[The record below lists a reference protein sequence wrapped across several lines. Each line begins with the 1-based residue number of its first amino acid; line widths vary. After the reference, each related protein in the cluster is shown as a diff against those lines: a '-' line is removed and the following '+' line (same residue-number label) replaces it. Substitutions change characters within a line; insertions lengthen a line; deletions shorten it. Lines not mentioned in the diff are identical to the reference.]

1 MDLYDPQTL
10 GLVVFGAFMLVS
22 ALGIFLVSTFSMKE
36 TSFEEALAAQRK
48 QDKSLLFKAG
58 DKKKK
63 EKVTDKPKRKKKDE
77 KPNGQVVDGE
87 AEMLVVEVEE
97 VKYESAPIVSTPPSQ
112 DMGAKDKKK
121 KQADKKVGKAEQAAA
136 EVPPS
141 VGPSGKVNHQT
152 GLAQGKKS
160 EVPLKKQEV
169 VSQEAQKKSPDLVNT
184 KKKSGADKKGKPD
197 SSEPAPVI
205 QAKLASTTASA
216 PPSTK
221 PQNAFPQNVTQSA
234 APAKVPQVAEK
245 APVVAPQPKLEK
257 VVAPVTKAD
266 APPAHAPA
274 VEEIKVAIEE
284 IKVAVEEAKA
294 PIAAEPAAKKK
305 SSSKKGKNETGAAEG
320 HVAVPYRTLLDI
332 VSGMVF
338 SQGEAER
345 LMEVLTEKTGGRM
358 QGTWHMASAKGDPV
372 AAVKKQLEER
382 EKQLS
387 TEKEEATAAKARLK
401 QLTQE
406 MTTERVKWTAL
417 ETKLRE
423 QANDKESEAKALQ
436 ARMQA
441 SYEDHTKEEQ
451 QLQTKVRELQEELD
465 TSLTNL
471 RKDNT
476 ILREALTN
484 STSQLD
490 SKANAE
496 LAKLRQD
503 CARLTKEL
511 HDKTMSQQK
520 EDKQK
525 ETVAGYEQQIAQ
537 LKKEQQESVSTLK
550 SRTSEVA
557 AELRK
562 AQHNVDS
569 LTDDIKKSKAEL
581 QSSLQQSGEV
591 QGKLSAAEQQAEQQ
605 KRELEGLRAELA
617 SSQGE
622 KAQLQE
628 RICSVEALL
637 QANASQE
644 KEPSQ
649 NVDAS
654 VISELKEL
662 QEENDT
668 LRNLLETLQE
678 SLTPFAGQES
688 HMEEMQKLQTQVKER
703 DDQLAAFEKQ
713 VLLLSESVEQQK
725 QKNNEDLEK
734 KMEEIERHT
743 RETLQNL
750 FPTVPVPA
758 ETKLKQWLQ
767 EFEKLAEES
776 LKQQKEAGSSSVE
789 LTQQLEEADQ
799 ARKHAQSE
807 CDKYKAV
814 LADTEGILKQLQGSV
829 EAEEQR
835 WRSQIAE
842 AESSLQQSQERVQ
855 VLEESLHKLQGESQ
869 SSVQLQATVSKLET
883 QLTEAQAESE
893 KQSAHTAEL
902 KGKLS
907 DSDCKF
913 TAVDAEMQKQSE
925 ELISVRQQLSEI
937 QTRLLEAESAS
948 SSDQAIVLMDDIE
961 LEGLR
966 GQISE
971 MMARLEVED
980 QKPHTERE
988 HSEQLNGSG
997 DGASGDAAETTKLK
1011 ERLEKEKKLTKDLG
1025 QAAMKLQQLLKA
1037 TQEQLNKERENSKKL
1052 SSNSAVVPPVK
1063 DLCYSRL
1070 FFFQKEDETADGTSV
1085 Q

>member
-87 AEMLVVEVEE
+87 AEMLVVDVEE

-221 PQNAFPQNVTQSA
+221 PQNAFPQNVTQSV
-234 APAKVPQVAEK
+234 APVKVPQVAEK

-266 APPAHAPA
+266 APPARAPA

-305 SSSKKGKNETGAAEG
+305 SSNKKGKNETGAAEG

-387 TEKEEATAAKARLK
+387 IEKEEATAAKARLK

-406 MTTERVKWTAL
+406 VTTERVKWAAL

-537 LKKEQQESVSTLK
+537 LKKEQQESVSTLQ
-550 SRTSEVA
+550 SRVSEVA

-562 AQHNVDS
+562 AQANVDS

-622 KAQLQE
+622 KEQLQE

-637 QANASQE
+637 QASASQE

-654 VISELKEL
+654 VISELKE
-662 QEENDT
+662 
-668 LRNLLETLQE
+668 
-678 SLTPFAGQES
+678 S
-688 HMEEMQKLQTQVKER
+688 HMEEIQKLQTQVKER

-893 KQSAHTAEL
+893 KQSAYAAEL

-948 SSDQAIVLMDDIE
+948 SSDQAFVLMDDIE

-1063 DLCYSRL
+1063 DL
-1070 FFFQKEDETADGTSV
+1070 KEDETADGTSV

>member
-87 AEMLVVEVEE
+87 AEMLVVDVEE

-221 PQNAFPQNVTQSA
+221 PQNAFPQNVTQSV
-234 APAKVPQVAEK
+234 APVKVPQVAEK

-266 APPAHAPA
+266 APPARAPA

-305 SSSKKGKNETGAAEG
+305 SSNKKGKNETGAAEG

-387 TEKEEATAAKARLK
+387 IEKEEATAAKARLK

-406 MTTERVKWTAL
+406 VTTERVKWAAL

-537 LKKEQQESVSTLK
+537 LKKEQQESVSTLQ
-550 SRTSEVA
+550 SRVSEVA

-562 AQHNVDS
+562 AQANVDS

-622 KAQLQE
+622 KEQLQE

-637 QANASQE
+637 QASASQE

-688 HMEEMQKLQTQVKER
+688 HMEEIQKLQTQVKER

-893 KQSAHTAEL
+893 KQSAYAAEL

-948 SSDQAIVLMDDIE
+948 SSDQAFVLMDDIE

-1063 DLCYSRL
+1063 DL
-1070 FFFQKEDETADGTSV
+1070 KEDETADGTSV

>member
-22 ALGIFLVSTFSMKE
+22 ALGIILVSTFSMKE

-48 QDKSLLFKAG
+48 QDKSLLFKPG

-63 EKVTDKPKRKKKDE
+63 EKVTDKPKKKKKDE

-87 AEMLVVEVEE
+87 AEMLVVDVEE

-121 KQADKKVGKAEQAAA
+121 KQADKKVGKAEHTAA

-141 VGPSGKVNHQT
+141 VGPSGKVNHQA

-169 VSQEAQKKSPDLVNT
+169 VSQEVQKKSPDLVNT

-197 SSEPAPVI
+197 SSEPTPVI

-221 PQNAFPQNVTQSA
+221 PQNAVPQNVTQSA

-245 APVVAPQPKLEK
+245 VPVVAPQPKFEK

-294 PIAAEPAAKKK
+294 PIATEPAAKKK
-305 SSSKKGKNETGAAEG
+305 SSNKKGKNETGAAEG

-358 QGTWHMASAKGDPV
+358 HGTWHMASAKGDPV

-406 MTTERVKWTAL
+406 VTAERVKWTAL

-451 QLQTKVRELQEELD
+451 QLQAKVRELQEELD

-525 ETVAGYEQQIAQ
+525 ETVASYEQQIAQ
-537 LKKEQQESVSTLK
+537 LKKEQQESVSALQ
-550 SRTSEVA
+550 SRVNEVA

-562 AQHNVDS
+562 AQANVNS
-569 LTDDIKKSKAEL
+569 LTDNIEKSKAEL

-622 KAQLQE
+622 KEQLQE

-637 QANASQE
+637 QASASQE

-649 NVDAS
+649 NIDAS
-654 VISELKEL
+654 VISEIKEL

-688 HMEEMQKLQTQVKER
+688 HMEEIQKLQTQVKER

-725 QKNNEDLEK
+725 QKNNEVLEK

-750 FPTVPVPA
+750 FPAVPVPA

-776 LKQQKEAGSSSVE
+776 LKQQKEAGPSSVE

-799 ARKHAQSE
+799 ARKHVQAE
-807 CDKYKAV
+807 CEKYKTV

-835 WRSQIAE
+835 WRSKVAE
-842 AESSLQQSQERVQ
+842 AESSLQQSQERVHI
-855 VLEESLHKLQGESQ
+855 LEESLHKLQGEAQ
-869 SSVQLQATVSKLET
+869 SSVQLQATVSKLEA

-948 SSDQAIVLMDDIE
+948 SSDQAFVLMDDIE

-997 DGASGDAAETTKLK
+997 DGASSDAAETTKLK

-1037 TQEQLNKERENSKKL
+1037 TQEQLNKERENAKKL

-1063 DLCYSRL
+1063 DL
-1070 FFFQKEDETADGTSV
+1070 KEDETADGTSV

>member
-654 VISELKEL
+654 VISELKE
-662 QEENDT
+662 
-668 LRNLLETLQE
+668 
-678 SLTPFAGQES
+678 S

-725 QKNNEDLEK
+725 QKNNDLREKNWKAMEAVNSAEQLSSASSTAKEDLEK

-1063 DLCYSRL
+1063 DL
-1070 FFFQKEDETADGTSV
+1070 KEDETADGTSV

>member
-22 ALGIFLVSTFSMKE
+22 ALGIILVSTFSMKE

-48 QDKSLLFKAG
+48 QDKSLLFKPG

-63 EKVTDKPKRKKKDE
+63 EKVTDKPKKKKKDE

-87 AEMLVVEVEE
+87 AEMLVVDVEE

-121 KQADKKVGKAEQAAA
+121 KQADKKVGKAEQTAA

-141 VGPSGKVNHQT
+141 VGPSGKVNHQA

-169 VSQEAQKKSPDLVNT
+169 VSQEVQKKSPDLVNT

-221 PQNAFPQNVTQSA
+221 PQNAVPQNVTQSA

-245 APVVAPQPKLEK
+245 VPVVAPQPKFEK

-294 PIAAEPAAKKK
+294 PIATEPAAKKK
-305 SSSKKGKNETGAAEG
+305 SSNKKGKNETGAAEG

-358 QGTWHMASAKGDPV
+358 HGTWHMASAKGDPV

-406 MTTERVKWTAL
+406 VTAERVKWTAL

-451 QLQTKVRELQEELD
+451 QLQAKVRELQEELD

-525 ETVAGYEQQIAQ
+525 ETVASYEQQIAQ
-537 LKKEQQESVSTLK
+537 LKKEQQESVSALQ
-550 SRTSEVA
+550 SRVNEVA

-562 AQHNVDS
+562 AQANVNS
-569 LTDDIKKSKAEL
+569 LTDNIEKSKAEL

-622 KAQLQE
+622 KEQLQE

-637 QANASQE
+637 QASASQE

-649 NVDAS
+649 NIDAS
-654 VISELKEL
+654 VISEIK
-662 QEENDT
+662 
-668 LRNLLETLQE
+668 
-678 SLTPFAGQES
+678 ES
-688 HMEEMQKLQTQVKER
+688 HMEEIQKLQTQVKER

-725 QKNNEDLEK
+725 QKNNDLREKNWKAMEAVNSAEKLSSASSTAKEVLEK

-750 FPTVPVPA
+750 FPAVPVPA

-776 LKQQKEAGSSSVE
+776 LKQQKEAGPSSVE

-799 ARKHAQSE
+799 ARKHVQAE
-807 CDKYKAV
+807 CEKYKTV

-835 WRSQIAE
+835 WRSKVAE
-842 AESSLQQSQERVQ
+842 AESSLQQSQERVHI
-855 VLEESLHKLQGESQ
+855 LEESLHKLQGEAQ
-869 SSVQLQATVSKLET
+869 SSVQLQATVSKLEA

-948 SSDQAIVLMDDIE
+948 SSDQAFVLMDDIE

-997 DGASGDAAETTKLK
+997 DGASSDAAETTKLK

-1037 TQEQLNKERENSKKL
+1037 TQEQLNKERENAKKL

-1063 DLCYSRL
+1063 DL
-1070 FFFQKEDETADGTSV
+1070 KEDETADGTSV

>member
-22 ALGIFLVSTFSMKE
+22 ALGIILVSTFSMKE

-48 QDKSLLFKAG
+48 QDKSLLFKPG

-63 EKVTDKPKRKKKDE
+63 EKVTDKPKKKKKDE

-87 AEMLVVEVEE
+87 AEMLVVDVEE

-121 KQADKKVGKAEQAAA
+121 KQADKKVGKAEQTAA

-141 VGPSGKVNHQT
+141 VGPSGKVNHQA

-169 VSQEAQKKSPDLVNT
+169 VSQEVQKKSPDLVNT

-221 PQNAFPQNVTQSA
+221 PQNAVPQNVTQSA

-245 APVVAPQPKLEK
+245 VPVVAPQPKFEK

-294 PIAAEPAAKKK
+294 PIATEPAAKKK
-305 SSSKKGKNETGAAEG
+305 SSNKKGKNETGAAEG

-358 QGTWHMASAKGDPV
+358 HGTWHMASAKGDPV

-406 MTTERVKWTAL
+406 VTAERVKWTAL

-451 QLQTKVRELQEELD
+451 QLQAKVRELQEELD

-525 ETVAGYEQQIAQ
+525 ETVASYEQQIAQ
-537 LKKEQQESVSTLK
+537 LKKEQQESVSALQ
-550 SRTSEVA
+550 SRVNEVA

-562 AQHNVDS
+562 AQANVNS
-569 LTDDIKKSKAEL
+569 LTDNIEKSKAEL

-622 KAQLQE
+622 KEQLQE

-637 QANASQE
+637 QASASQE

-649 NVDAS
+649 NIDAS
-654 VISELKEL
+654 VISEIKEL

-688 HMEEMQKLQTQVKER
+688 HMEEIQKLQTQVKER

-725 QKNNEDLEK
+725 QKNNEVLEK

-750 FPTVPVPA
+750 FPAVPVPA

-776 LKQQKEAGSSSVE
+776 LKQQKEAGPSSVE

-799 ARKHAQSE
+799 ARKHVQAE
-807 CDKYKAV
+807 CEKYKTV

-835 WRSQIAE
+835 WRSKVAE
-842 AESSLQQSQERVQ
+842 AESSLQQSQERVHI
-855 VLEESLHKLQGESQ
+855 LEESLHKLQGEAQ
-869 SSVQLQATVSKLET
+869 SSVQLQATVSKLEA

-948 SSDQAIVLMDDIE
+948 SSDQAFVLMDDIE

-997 DGASGDAAETTKLK
+997 DGASSDAAETTKLK

-1037 TQEQLNKERENSKKL
+1037 TQEQLNKERENAKKL

-1063 DLCYSRL
+1063 DL
-1070 FFFQKEDETADGTSV
+1070 KEDETADGTSV

>member
-654 VISELKEL
+654 VISELKE
-662 QEENDT
+662 
-668 LRNLLETLQE
+668 
-678 SLTPFAGQES
+678 S

-725 QKNNEDLEK
+725 QKNNDLREKNWKAMEAVNSAEQLSSASSTAKEDLEK

-893 KQSAHTAEL
+893 KQSAHTAE
-902 KGKLS
+902 
-907 DSDCKF
+907 
-913 TAVDAEMQKQSE
+913 
-925 ELISVRQQLSEI
+925 VRQQLSEI

-1063 DLCYSRL
+1063 DL
-1070 FFFQKEDETADGTSV
+1070 KEDETADGTSV

>member
-654 VISELKEL
+654 VISELKE
-662 QEENDT
+662 
-668 LRNLLETLQE
+668 
-678 SLTPFAGQES
+678 S

>member
-87 AEMLVVEVEE
+87 AEMLVVDVEE

-221 PQNAFPQNVTQSA
+221 PQNAFPQNVTQSV
-234 APAKVPQVAEK
+234 APVKVPQVAEK

-266 APPAHAPA
+266 APPARAPA

-305 SSSKKGKNETGAAEG
+305 SSNKKGKNETGAAEG

-387 TEKEEATAAKARLK
+387 IEKEEATAAKARLK

-406 MTTERVKWTAL
+406 VTTERVKWAAL

-537 LKKEQQESVSTLK
+537 LKKEQQESVSTLQ
-550 SRTSEVA
+550 SRVSEVA

-562 AQHNVDS
+562 AQANVDS

-622 KAQLQE
+622 KEQLQE

-637 QANASQE
+637 QASASQE

-654 VISELKEL
+654 VISELKE
-662 QEENDT
+662 
-668 LRNLLETLQE
+668 
-678 SLTPFAGQES
+678 S
-688 HMEEMQKLQTQVKER
+688 HMEEIQKLQTQVKER

-725 QKNNEDLEK
+725 QKNNDLREKNWKAMEAVNSAEQLSSASSTAKEDLEK

-893 KQSAHTAEL
+893 KQSAYAAEL

-948 SSDQAIVLMDDIE
+948 SSDQAFVLMDDIE

-1063 DLCYSRL
+1063 DL
-1070 FFFQKEDETADGTSV
+1070 KEDETADGTSV

>member
-22 ALGIFLVSTFSMKE
+22 ALGIILVSTFSMKE

-48 QDKSLLFKAG
+48 QDKSLLFKPG

-63 EKVTDKPKRKKKDE
+63 EKVTDKPKKKKKDE

-87 AEMLVVEVEE
+87 AEMLVVDVEE

-121 KQADKKVGKAEQAAA
+121 KQADKKVGKAEQTAA

-141 VGPSGKVNHQT
+141 VGPSGKVNHQA

-169 VSQEAQKKSPDLVNT
+169 VSQEVQKKSPDLVNT

-221 PQNAFPQNVTQSA
+221 PQNAVPQNVTQSA

-245 APVVAPQPKLEK
+245 VPVVAPQPKFEK

-294 PIAAEPAAKKK
+294 PIATEPAAKKK
-305 SSSKKGKNETGAAEG
+305 SSNKKGKNETGAAEG

-358 QGTWHMASAKGDPV
+358 HGTWHMASAKGDPV

-406 MTTERVKWTAL
+406 VTAERVKWTAL

-451 QLQTKVRELQEELD
+451 QLQAKVRELQEELD

-525 ETVAGYEQQIAQ
+525 ETVASYEQQIAQ
-537 LKKEQQESVSTLK
+537 LKKEQQESVSALQ
-550 SRTSEVA
+550 SRVNEVA

-562 AQHNVDS
+562 AQANVNS
-569 LTDDIKKSKAEL
+569 LTDNIEKSKAEL

-622 KAQLQE
+622 KEQLQE

-637 QANASQE
+637 QASASQE

-649 NVDAS
+649 NIDAS
-654 VISELKEL
+654 VISEIK
-662 QEENDT
+662 
-668 LRNLLETLQE
+668 
-678 SLTPFAGQES
+678 ES
-688 HMEEMQKLQTQVKER
+688 HMEEIQKLQTQVKER

-725 QKNNEDLEK
+725 QKNNEVLEK

-750 FPTVPVPA
+750 FPAVPVPA

-776 LKQQKEAGSSSVE
+776 LKQQKEAGPSSVE

-799 ARKHAQSE
+799 ARKHVQAE
-807 CDKYKAV
+807 CEKYKTV

-835 WRSQIAE
+835 WRSKVAE
-842 AESSLQQSQERVQ
+842 AESSLQQSQERVHI
-855 VLEESLHKLQGESQ
+855 LEESLHKLQGEAQ
-869 SSVQLQATVSKLET
+869 SSVQLQATVSKLEA

-948 SSDQAIVLMDDIE
+948 SSDQAFVLMDDIE

-997 DGASGDAAETTKLK
+997 DGASSDAAETTKLK

-1037 TQEQLNKERENSKKL
+1037 TQEQLNKERENAKKL

-1063 DLCYSRL
+1063 DL
-1070 FFFQKEDETADGTSV
+1070 KEDETADGTSV

>member
-141 VGPSGKVNHQT
+141 
-152 GLAQGKKS
+152 
-160 EVPLKKQEV
+160 
-169 VSQEAQKKSPDLVNT
+169 
-184 KKKSGADKKGKPD
+184 
-197 SSEPAPVI
+197 
-205 QAKLASTTASA
+205 
-216 PPSTK
+216 
-221 PQNAFPQNVTQSA
+221 
-234 APAKVPQVAEK
+234 VAEK

-581 QSSLQQSGEV
+581 QSSLQQSEV

-654 VISELKEL
+654 VISELKVRATAICVPSE
-662 QEENDT
+662 
-668 LRNLLETLQE
+668 
-678 SLTPFAGQES
+678 
-688 HMEEMQKLQTQVKER
+688 VKER

-725 QKNNEDLEK
+725 QKNNDLREKNWKAMEAVNSAEQLSSASSTAKEDLEK

-776 LKQQKEAGSSSVE
+776 LKQQKEAGSSSE

-961 LEGLR
+961 LEGNVTFCLH
-966 GQISE
+966 GNLQ
-971 MMARLEVED
+971 
-980 QKPHTERE
+980 E

-1052 SSNSAVVPPVK
+1052 SSNSAV
-1063 DLCYSRL
+1063 
-1070 FFFQKEDETADGTSV
+1070 KEDETADGTSV

>member
-22 ALGIFLVSTFSMKE
+22 ALGIILVSTFSMKE

-48 QDKSLLFKAG
+48 QDKSLLFKPG

-63 EKVTDKPKRKKKDE
+63 EKVTDKPKKKKKDE

-87 AEMLVVEVEE
+87 AEMLVVDVEE

-121 KQADKKVGKAEQAAA
+121 KQADKKVGKAEHTAA

-141 VGPSGKVNHQT
+141 VGPSGKVNHQA

-169 VSQEAQKKSPDLVNT
+169 VSQEVQKKSPDLVNT

-197 SSEPAPVI
+197 SSEPTPVI

-221 PQNAFPQNVTQSA
+221 PQNAVPQNVTQSA

-245 APVVAPQPKLEK
+245 VPVVAPQPKFEK

-294 PIAAEPAAKKK
+294 PIATEPAAKKK
-305 SSSKKGKNETGAAEG
+305 SSNKKGKNETGAAEG

-358 QGTWHMASAKGDPV
+358 HGTWHMASAKGDPV

-406 MTTERVKWTAL
+406 VTAERVKWTAL

-451 QLQTKVRELQEELD
+451 QLQAKVRELQEELD

-525 ETVAGYEQQIAQ
+525 ETVASYEQQIAQ
-537 LKKEQQESVSTLK
+537 LKKEQQESVSALQ
-550 SRTSEVA
+550 SRVNEVA

-562 AQHNVDS
+562 AQANVNS
-569 LTDDIKKSKAEL
+569 LTDNIEKSKAEL

-622 KAQLQE
+622 KEQLQE

-637 QANASQE
+637 QASASQE

-649 NVDAS
+649 NIDAS
-654 VISELKEL
+654 VISEIK
-662 QEENDT
+662 
-668 LRNLLETLQE
+668 
-678 SLTPFAGQES
+678 ES
-688 HMEEMQKLQTQVKER
+688 HMEEIQKLQTQVKER

-725 QKNNEDLEK
+725 QKNNDLREKNWKAMEAVNSAEKLSSASSTAKEVLEK

-750 FPTVPVPA
+750 FPAVPVPA

-776 LKQQKEAGSSSVE
+776 LKQQKEAGPSSVE

-799 ARKHAQSE
+799 ARKHVQAE
-807 CDKYKAV
+807 CEKYKTV

-835 WRSQIAE
+835 WRSKVAE
-842 AESSLQQSQERVQ
+842 AESSLQQSQERVHI
-855 VLEESLHKLQGESQ
+855 LEESLHKLQGEAQ
-869 SSVQLQATVSKLET
+869 SSVQLQATVSKLEA

-948 SSDQAIVLMDDIE
+948 SSDQAFVLMDDIE

-997 DGASGDAAETTKLK
+997 DGASSDAAETTKLK

-1037 TQEQLNKERENSKKL
+1037 TQEQLNKERENAKKL

-1063 DLCYSRL
+1063 DL
-1070 FFFQKEDETADGTSV
+1070 KEDETADGTSV